1 MSKLE
6 LETDNRLLQAIEAI
20 SGGDLDCSGDCG
32 NAMCDGGHPE
42 NCDDPV
48 MELWR
53 EGGRDQ
59 EMRDWLDEHYPD
71 WRDDAPLAWGSDE
84 FE

>member
-42 NCDDPV
+42 NCDQ
-48 MELWR
+48 LWSYGEKE
-53 EGGRDQ
+53 EGTRKSGIGWTSITRIG
-59 EMRDWLDEHYPD
+59 ETMPH
-71 WRDDAPLAWGSDE
+71 
-84 FE
+84 